1 VRIESRQERAQ
12 FNSIAAAMLSAR
24 ALAVLGAVFGFY
36 AFSAADAGL
45 GERAAF
51 DAHGIVGKRY
61 GGEAKAAD
69 DYVADFAPGTFF
81 GEKTDNETSPMIKD
95 RSLELVG
102 RQSCNAGYWY
112 CEGMYIILYHAIPS
126 FTFVLLEIY
135 ILTSHQHS
143 TAAAQPLP
151 FAAVTAIASTR
162 NERAAQVHLAI
173 RAGAAVAQSAIQRV
187 ETAALT
193 TATANPAI
201 FASGSSR
208 AVVSSAVP
216 TLSAPLLL
224 SVEPLHTSPSSKL
237 PHPQS
242 PHHQAQFRSLLPPSS
257 EQTSGTGQ

>member
-1 VRIESRQERAQ
+1 
-12 FNSIAAAMLSAR
+12 MLSTR
-24 ALAVLGAVFGFY
+24 ALAVLRAVFGFA

-51 DAHGIVGKRY
+51 DAYGIVGKGY
-61 GGEAKAAD
+61 SGEAKAVD

-81 GEKTDNETSPMIKD
+81 GEKTNNETSPMIKD

-112 CEGMYIILYHAIPS
+112 CEGMYIILYHSISS

-135 ILTSHQHS
+135 MLTSHQHS
-143 TAAAQPLP
+143 AAAAQPLP

-162 NERAAQVHLAI
+162 KKRAAQVHLAI
-173 RAGAAVAQSAIQRV
+173 RAGVAVAQSAIQRA

-201 FASGSSR
+201 FASGSPR

-216 TLSAPLLL
+216 TFNAPLLL
-224 SVEPLHTSPSSKL
+224 SAEPLHTSPSSKL
-237 PHPQS
+237 PHPQLPHPQS
-242 PHHQAQFRSLLPPSS
+242 PHHQAQLTPLLPLSS
-257 EQTSGTGQ
+257 EQTPGTGQ